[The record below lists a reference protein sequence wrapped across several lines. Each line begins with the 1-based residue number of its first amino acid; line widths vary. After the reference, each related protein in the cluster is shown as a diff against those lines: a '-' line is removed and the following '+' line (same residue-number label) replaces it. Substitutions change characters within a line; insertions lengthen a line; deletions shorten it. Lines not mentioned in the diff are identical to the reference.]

1 MCAVRNP
8 RTTDVL
14 ADVHTSVEAGGCW
27 EMRGYQASGHWSA
40 ARLDEA
46 PLGLRWRDPTPT
58 SPLGRPATTAGRGH
72 PMTPMGDIR
81 APHGR
86 SAPLSPCALLPAS
99 HSADEHVLGFDERV
113 PGGKK
118 KFTYGIIGRTRPPVR
133 TRYAYTMASRQRR
146 AVTGPTRRQ
155 RLSGPTRRIG
165 RFVAGPP
172 LELCGFCAARP
183 KTMRERWRSSC
194 STWGYLQMGRN

>member
-1 MCAVRNP
+1 MLGNAVIRPQAIGWPLGWTPP
-8 RTTDVL
+8 RLV
-14 ADVHTSVEAGGCW
+14 SAGGTPSPRLCW
-27 EMRGYQASGHWSA
+27 AGRRLQPA
-40 ARLDEA
+40 ARHPVT
-46 PLGLRWRDPTPT
+46 PLGDV
-58 SPLGRPATTAGRGH
+58 
-72 PMTPMGDIR
+72 R

-86 SAPLSPCALLPAS
+86 SAPRGRWAQLPAS
-99 HSADEHVLGFDERV
+99 HSANEHVLRFDERV

-165 RFVAGPP
+165 RFVAGPTP
-172 LELCGFCAARP
+172 ELCGFRAARP

-194 STWGYLQMGRN
+194 ATWGYL